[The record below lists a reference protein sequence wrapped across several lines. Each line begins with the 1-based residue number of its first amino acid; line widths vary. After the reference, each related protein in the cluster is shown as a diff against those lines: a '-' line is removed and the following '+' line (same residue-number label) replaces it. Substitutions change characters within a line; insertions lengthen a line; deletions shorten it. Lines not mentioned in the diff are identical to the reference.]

1 MIEKISKEF
10 ELSKVR
16 LVNQYL
22 LKKNLKVHL
31 SLHIEMLI
39 ISFKII
45 QKRGL
50 VPKQRN
56 IKILRKLLNLAEKQI
71 KVPKPSLKFK
81 MLDCIS
87 LRLIIR
93 IINIFFKLLF
103 GLRSHFP
110 IHHDAVLYGILH
122 VDQLV
127 PV

>member
-71 KVPKPSLKFK
+71 KVPKPSLKF
-81 MLDCIS
+81 
-87 LRLIIR
+87 
-93 IINIFFKLLF
+93 
-103 GLRSHFP
+103 
-110 IHHDAVLYGILH
+110 
-122 VDQLV
+122 
-127 PV
+127 